1 MLAIGIRELKS
12 QLSQYIKVVQGGEI
26 LLITDR
32 NKIVAELRQ
41 SSQTTELDKDS
52 KLESYIS
59 KSATE
64 GIVKKAIRSESFID
78 TFYKKSKSKS
88 KVKVDWKKAYKEIKE
103 DR

>member
-12 QLSQYIKVVQGGEI
+12 QLSQYIKIVQSGET

-41 SSQTTELDKDS
+41 ATHEIEFSNDS
-52 KLESYIS
+52 KLEKYIL
-59 KSATE
+59 KSAKE
-64 GIVKKAIRSESFID
+64 GTIKKAIRRESFVD
-78 TFYKKSKSKS
+78 TFYKKNKS
-88 KVKVDWKKAYKEIKE
+88 KVKVDWKKAYAEIKE